1 MRRILQKMW
10 LESRKN
16 RRIKFNGNKSD
27 TILEFDIGC
36 GNMKSIRE
44 I

>member
-1 MRRILQKMW
+1 MW
-10 LESRKN
+10 LESRKKQE
-16 RRIKFNGNKSD
+16 IKFYGNKID

>member
-1 MRRILQKMW
+1 MRRILQEMW
-10 LESRKN
+10 LESRRKQEM
-16 RRIKFNGNKSD
+16 KFYGNKID

>member
-10 LESRKN
+10 LESRRKQE
-16 RRIKFNGNKSD
+16 IKFYGNKTD
-27 TILEFDIGC
+27 TVLEFDIGC